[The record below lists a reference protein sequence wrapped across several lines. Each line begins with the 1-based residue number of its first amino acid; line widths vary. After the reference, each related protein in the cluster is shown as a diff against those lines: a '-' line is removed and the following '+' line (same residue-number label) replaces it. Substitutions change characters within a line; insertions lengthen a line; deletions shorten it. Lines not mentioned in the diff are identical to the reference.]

1 MTNQHQPRCT
11 ECGETYALRRYELG
25 YDLCMTCGEETARIA
40 RASWCV
46 AQLYS
51 KGNYQLV
58 TDLQDLTRTNP
69 KRTM

>member
-1 MTNQHQPRCT
+1 MTKHQPRCT

-46 AQLYS
+46 APLNKSNYMLITDPRELAQL
-51 KGNYQLV
+51 
-58 TDLQDLTRTNP
+58 NP